1 MDFLTNQ
8 ASTRALAA
16 LVGKDVTGTA
26 AQNGD
31 GGPASIPPSK
41 RARREAGE
49 IGGAALTDS
58 TDEATYNSDPK
69 GRQKEIQAS
78 IRQLA
83 LRLNFQPP
91 TYEIKPEQGRS
102 GFFRGEAIWHKEP
115 LAPEEPIRVEGVYGE
130 AQTTEQLGAKV
141 YEWLRKLHERR
152 QGELADI
159 MKDIVQ
165 A

>member
-1 MDFLTNQ
+1 M
-8 ASTRALAA
+8 
-16 LVGKDVTGTA
+16 GEDVTSPA

-31 GGPASIPPSK
+31 GGPPSSPPSK
-41 RARREAGE
+41 RARKEAVE
-49 IGGAALTDS
+49 PGGAALSSPKD
-58 TDEATYNSDPK
+58 DAKAANNSDPK

-91 TYEIKPEQGRS
+91 TYDVKPEQGRA

-130 AQTTEQLGAKV
+130 AQTTEQLSAKV